1 LSSAGLIRTWR
12 SARLSLVGAA
22 VGATWAIGG
31 AAHAGE
37 LTPLPAS
44 IEVRLEPLAETAAL
58 EQAVPTPKILRTSAR
73 IQCVPFARV
82 KSGIDLRG
90 DAKSWWTLAA
100 GKYDREKTPAVGSV
114 MVMRGYAGADRGHV
128 AVVRAVLS
136 ERAIVIDHANWLNQ
150 GEITVNVPVKDVSK
164 KGDWS
169 EVRVW
174 HIPSATWGK
183 RVYIAQGFIRPN
195 GAEATM
201 SAAAMGAVRTVGAA
215 WGFSGPAS

>member
-1 LSSAGLIRTWR
+1 MKTWR
-12 SARLSLVGAA
+12 SAQLSLAGAA
-22 VGATWAIGG
+22 MGATWAIGG

-37 LTPLPAS
+37 LTPLPES

-58 EQAVPTPKILRTSAR
+58 EQAVPTPKILRTGAR
-73 IQCVPFARV
+73 IQCVPFARD

-90 DAKSWWTLAA
+90 DAKIWWTLAA
-100 GKYDREKTPAVGSV
+100 GKYEREKTPGVGSV

-128 AVVRAVLS
+128 AVVRAMLS
-136 ERAIVIDHANWLNQ
+136 DRAIVIDHANWLNQ

-195 GAEATM
+195 AKEPSLSVAA
-201 SAAAMGAVRTVGAA
+201 SASSPAAGPS
-215 WGFSGPAS
+215 WGFAGPAS